1 MRWIANIT
9 AAFLGLAVLSF
20 QAQAADGFLTAAPD
34 VPLMDTLEEVAA
46 SSIIFDKPGG
56 RIIDVVL
63 EGETDQIQVEAFYT
77 QALSALGWQ
86 AIDPATLEAA
96 AHAAPPSLA
105 FQNEWERLT
114 LAFEGRHKGA
124 LQLRVSITPIHQADL
139 AP

>member
-1 MRWIANIT
+1 MRWIVHIAVALMAFT
-9 AAFLGLAVLSF
+9 ALSF
-20 QAQAADGFLTAAPD
+20 NAQAADGFLSAAPD
-34 VPLMDTLEEVAA
+34 VPLMEPLEEVAA

-63 EGETDQIQVEAFYT
+63 EGDADQIQVEAFYG
-77 QALSALGWQ
+77 QALEALGWQ
-86 AIDPATLEAA
+86 AIDPAHLAAA

-124 LQLRVSITPIHQADL
+124 LQVRVSITPMHSGDV